1 MYLTPYLSW
10 ISRSLRCASAMLSA
24 VMPRMSWR
32 SMKIGIRPP
41 SALRHTAQDVV
52 RYSGF
57 EVRSPATGEPSQHRR
72 RKGKATARSAAAPAW
87 SRRSLDDEGRF
98 EGHGA
103 RHVVEVGRGRHHC
116 VVDFGKLLL
125 GAVALDANGVT
136 EALITVRDAGIDAE
150 EAAEIDLSL
159 GLDGQAL
166 EGDPADCALRHVPH
180 SHAGI
185 ERGDQVLLGISEAV
199 RAAQLAGLVDIE
211 REPT

>member
-1 MYLTPYLSW
+1 MFWFDVLSRPLASPSRHRRPKW
-10 ISRSLRCASAMLSA
+10 RGGRLVCGRLASRS
-24 VMPRMSWR
+24 
-32 SMKIGIRPP
+32 G
-41 SALRHTAQDVV
+41 
-52 RYSGF
+52 
-57 EVRSPATGEPSQHRR
+57 
-72 RKGKATARSAAAPAW
+72 
-87 SRRSLDDEGRF
+87 RSLDDEGRF
-98 EGHGA
+98 KGHGP
-103 RHVVEVGRGRHHC
+103 RHVVEVGRGRHYS
-116 VVDFGKLLL
+116 VVDFGELLL

-211 REPT
+211 REPA